1 MRLVFQVMK
10 ILSYVVGAE
19 WEEKMRKKKEI
30 ALANY
35 IP

>member
-19 WEEKMRKKKEI
+19 WEEKMRKKGDCFC
-30 ALANY
+30 
-35 IP
+35 